1 MTETVDAE
9 AAVIE
14 ALEVLGIEYERIE
27 IDPTFGDTADFCREY
42 GYPVPECGN
51 TILIASRS
59 EPRQFAA
66 CVVRA
71 DTRLDVNRRV
81 RKLMGVRKASFA
93 SAEDTVAHTG
103 MAIGGVTAFALPEG
117 LPIYVDAFAVF
128 ELDRVILG
136 SGTRSSKIAVAPDAL
151 AKVPGVEVVEGLALP
166 IVG

>member
-1 MTETVDAE
+1 MSGAGDAE
-9 AAVIE
+9 GAVL
-14 ALEVLGIEYERIE
+14 ATLDALGIAYERIE
-27 IDPTFGDTADFCREY
+27 IDPAFGDTADFCREY
-42 GYPVPECGN
+42 SYPVPECGN

-117 LPIYVDAFAVF
+117 LPIYVDAAVF
-128 ELDRVILG
+128 ELERVILG
-136 SGTRSSKIAVAPDAL
+136 SGVRSSKIAVAPHAL
-151 AKVPGVEVVEGLALP
+151 RLLPGVEVVEGLAVV
-166 IVG
+166 VG

>member
-1 MTETVDAE
+1 MTGATDTER
-9 AAVIE
+9 AVLG
-14 ALEVLGIEYERIE
+14 ALEALGIEYERIE
-27 IDPTFGDTADFCREY
+27 IDPAHADTADFCREY

-103 MAIGGVTAFALPEG
+103 MEIGGVTAFALPEG
-117 LPIYVDAFAVF
+117 LALYVDLAVF
-128 ELDRVILG
+128 DLDRVILG
-136 SGTRSSKIAVAPDAL
+136 SGTRGSKIAVAPDAL
-151 AKVPGVEVVEGLALP
+151 TRLPGVEVVEGLAAP
-166 IVG
+166 VE

>member
-1 MTETVDAE
+1 MTGTVDAE
-9 AAVIE
+9 AIVLE
-14 ALEVLGIEYERIE
+14 ALDTLGVEYQRIE
-27 IDPTFGDTADFCREY
+27 IDPDFADTADFCREY

-117 LPIYVDAFAVF
+117 LPIYVDAAVLD
-128 ELDRVILG
+128 LDRVILG
-136 SGTRSSKIAVAPDAL
+136 SGTRGSKIAVAPDVL
-151 AKVPGVEVVEGLALP
+151 SKLPGVEVVEGLAAP
-166 IVG
+166 VEG

>member
-1 MTETVDAE
+1 MTGAVDAE
-9 AAVIE
+9 RAVLG
-14 ALEVLGIEYERIE
+14 ALEALGIEYERIE
-27 IDPTFGDTADFCREY
+27 IDPAHADTADFCREY

-93 SAEDTVAHTG
+93 SAEDTVVHTG
-103 MAIGGVTAFALPEG
+103 MEIGGVTAFALPEG
-117 LPIYVDAFAVF
+117 LALYVDLAVF
-128 ELDRVILG
+128 DLDRVILG
-136 SGTRSSKIAVAPDAL
+136 SGTRGSKIAVAPDAL
-151 AKVPGVEVVEGLALP
+151 RQLPGVEVVEGLAAP
-166 IVG
+166 VEG

>member
-1 MTETVDAE
+1 MGHVDAE
-9 AAVIE
+9 NAVL
-14 ALEVLGIEYERIE
+14 ATLDTLGIAYERIE
-27 IDPTFGDTADFCREY
+27 IDPAFGDTADFCREY

-51 TILIASRS
+51 TILIASRN

-117 LPIYVDAFAVF
+117 LPIYVDAAVF

-136 SGTRSSKIAVAPDAL
+136 KRDAL
-151 AKVPGVEVVEGLALP
+151 LQDRSRPGRAHATPGGRGGGGAGGRGVK
-166 IVG
+166 

>member
-9 AAVIE
+9 AAVLE

-117 LPIYVDAFAVF
+117 LPIYVDAAVF

>member
-1 MTETVDAE
+1 MSGTKNVES
-9 AAVIE
+9 AVLR
-14 ALEVLGIEYERIE
+14 ALEELGLEYERIE
-27 IDPTFGDTADFCREY
+27 IDPAFGDTADFCREY
-42 GYPVPECGN
+42 GYPVAECGN

-103 MAIGGVTAFALPEG
+103 MEIGGVTAFALPAG
-117 LPIYVDAFAVF
+117 LAIYVDSAVL
-128 ELDRVILG
+128 ELGRVILG
-136 SGTRSSKIAVAPDAL
+136 SGVRSSKIAVAPDAL
-151 AKVPGVEVVEGLALP
+151 AKVPRVEMVVGLAAPVEG
-166 IVG
+166 

>member
-1 MTETVDAE
+1 MSETAGNESAVLAALDA
-9 AAVIE
+9 
-14 ALEVLGIEYERIE
+14 LGIEYERIE
-27 IDPTFGDTADFCREY
+27 IDPAFGDTADFCREY

-71 DTRLDVNRRV
+71 VTRLDVNRRV

-117 LPIYVDAFAVF
+117 LPIYVDAAVF
-128 ELDRVILG
+128 DLDRVILG
-136 SGTRSSKIAVAPDAL
+136 SGERSSKIAVAPDAL
-151 AKVPGVEVVEGLALP
+151 KRVPGVEVVEGLALP
-166 IVG
+166 LED

>member
-1 MTETVDAE
+1 MTGTVDAE
-9 AAVIE
+9 ATVLE
-14 ALEVLGIEYERIE
+14 ALEALGIEYQRIE
-27 IDPTFGDTADFCREY
+27 IDPTHADTADFCREY

-103 MAIGGVTAFALPEG
+103 MAIGGVTAFALSEG
-117 LPIYVDAFAVF
+117 LPIYVDAAV
-128 ELDRVILG
+128 LDLERVILG

-151 AKVPGVEVVEGLALP
+151 TRLPGVEGLEGLAAP
-166 IVG
+166 VEG

>member
-1 MTETVDAE
+1 MLAALDA
-9 AAVIE
+9 
-14 ALEVLGIEYERIE
+14 LGITYERIE
-27 IDPTFGDTADFCREY
+27 IDPAFGDTADFCREY

-51 TILIASRS
+51 TILIASRN
-59 EPRQFAA
+59 EPRRFVA

-117 LPIYVDAFAVF
+117 LTIYIDAAVF
-128 ELDRVILG
+128 DLDRVILG
-136 SGTRSSKIAVAPDAL
+136 SGVRSSKIAVAPESL
-151 AKVPGVEVVEGLALP
+151 RRLPGVEVVEGLA
-166 IVG
+166 VGMEG

>member
-1 MTETVDAE
+1 MTAGTDIER
-9 AAVIE
+9 AVLQ
-14 ALEVLGIEYERIE
+14 ALESLGIEYERIE
-27 IDPTFGDTADFCREY
+27 IAPAFGDTADFCREY

-117 LPIYVDAFAVF
+117 LPLYVDSAV
-128 ELDRVILG
+128 LALKRVILG
-136 SGTRSSKIAVAPDAL
+136 SGVRSSKIVIAPDAL
-151 AKVPGVEVVEGLALP
+151 RRLPGVEVVEGLAMA
-166 IVG
+166 G

>member
-1 MTETVDAE
+1 MSETDGNESAVLAALDA
-9 AAVIE
+9 
-14 ALEVLGIEYERIE
+14 LGIEYERIE
-27 IDPTFGDTADFCREY
+27 IDPAFGDTADFCREY

-51 TILIASRS
+51 TILIASRI

-117 LPIYVDAFAVF
+117 LPIYVDAAVF
-128 ELDRVILG
+128 DLDRVILG
-136 SGTRSSKIAVAPDAL
+136 SGVRRSKIAVAPDAL
-151 AKVPGVEVVEGLALP
+151 RRVPGVEVVEGLA
-166 IVG
+166 VGGDG

>member
-1 MTETVDAE
+1 MGHVDAE
-9 AAVIE
+9 NAVL
-14 ALEVLGIEYERIE
+14 ATLDTLGIAYERIE
-27 IDPTFGDTADFCREY
+27 IDPAFGDTADFCREY

-51 TILIASRS
+51 TILIASRN

-93 SAEDTVAHTG
+93 STEDTVAHTG

-117 LPIYVDAFAVF
+117 LPIYVDAAIFA
-128 ELDRVILG
+128 LDRVILG

-151 AKVPGVEVVEGLALP
+151 AKVPGVEVVEGLAVP
-166 IVG
+166 VEG

>member
-1 MTETVDAE
+1 MSETDGNEGAVLAALDA
-9 AAVIE
+9 
-14 ALEVLGIEYERIE
+14 LGIEYERIE
-27 IDPTFGDTADFCREY
+27 IDPAFGDTADFCRKY

-117 LPIYVDAFAVF
+117 LPIYVDAAVF
-128 ELDRVILG
+128 DLDRVILG
-136 SGTRSSKIAVAPDAL
+136 SGVRSSKLAVAPDAL
-151 AKVPGVEVVEGLALP
+151 RRVPGVEVVEGLA
-166 IVG
+166 VGGDS